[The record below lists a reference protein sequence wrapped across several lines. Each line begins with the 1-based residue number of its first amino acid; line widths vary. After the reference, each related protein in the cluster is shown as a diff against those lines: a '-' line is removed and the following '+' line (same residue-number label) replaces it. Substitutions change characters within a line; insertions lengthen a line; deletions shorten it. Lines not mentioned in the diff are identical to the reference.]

1 MNNKDLLDE
10 NLTEYSTEF
19 VFADFGDRFGAMFVD
34 GLIFI
39 IPSFIFNTIMTENM
53 AELVNFVLNWLY
65 YTVLTSSEWQATI
78 GKKSMNLVV
87 TDMEGERI
95 SFGKANVRYFSS
107 ILSAL
112 ILLIGYFMQPF
123 TEKKQALHDMI
134 ANTLV
139 LKRIV

>member
-1 MNNKDLLDE
+1 
-10 NLTEYSTEF
+10 
-19 VFADFGDRFGAMFVD
+19 
-34 GLIFI
+34 
-39 IPSFIFNTIMTENM
+39 M
-53 AELVNFVLNWLY
+53 ASHY
-65 YTVLTSSEWQATI
+65 C
-78 GKKSMNLVV
+78 KKSMNLVV

-112 ILLIGYFMQPF
+112 ILLVGYFMQPF

-139 LKRIV
+139 LRRIE